1 MKMATMI
8 VVAKFKG
15 SNGSK
20 GYETRKT
27 YELIL
32 GTDHPGLWIQDRG
45 RVTAKDSGG
54 SMVRYSTM
62 RKFLD
67 NWEVLK

>member
-1 MKMATMI
+1 MI

-15 SNGSK
+15 ANGSK
-20 GYETRKT
+20 GYETGKS
-27 YELIL
+27 YELIFQTL
-32 GTDHPGLWIQDRG
+32 HPGCAIKDRQ
-45 RVTAKDSGG
+45 RSDQKEIDK
-54 SMVRYSTM
+54 SMVPYTSM